1 MEANLVNSNNFAEL
15 SAKVFTINYYED
27 KQPLTFR
34 WYQQE
39 QPGYSTKRKLDED
52 LVQSNLRGD

>member
-27 KQPLTFR
+27 KQPLIFR

-39 QPGYSTKRKLDED
+39 QPGHGTKRKLDED
-52 LVQSNLRGD
+52 LV